1 MAKKIS
7 AAIAARLKALKIE
20 AKTEE
25 EAREKLLKILAEND
39 IDGMEEEDTDS
50 LLDMAESMVDTDDPT
65 DAVDDDEEEDD
76 DTAPTTEEAEN
87 DALAKEVAGES
98 AADDDDEEED
108 DEPEEAPKP
117 APKKSATKKEAKPAA
132 KKEAKQPEAAAKK
145 PGKRGVKIDPRNND
159 EDKELFKFLE
169 KFFPKDKYEYS
180 WVATNGVTIKY
191 KGSNSNRAVITV
203 EACTKLENGK
213 IKCNCYLLTFTKSL
227 DVLDEADLQYQICWN
242 GAPFLKGVTFDEV
255 EEAIAALLPNM
266 EEFVGKIDKRLGD
279 NRKKMEDSLSKTT
292 KKEKATKAKAAEPA
306 PEVPAD
312 DDDEVDDTAEATD
325 EEPEVEEAKPAK
337 KPAAKK
343 SAGKK
348 AKK

>member
-25 EAREKLLKILAEND
+25 EARKKLLNILAEND

-50 LLDMAESMVDTDDPT
+50 LLDMAESMVDVDEEEPQTN
-65 DAVDDDEEEDD
+65 DDDEEEDD
-76 DTAPTTEEAEN
+76 VTTEEAEN
-87 DALAKEVAGES
+87 DALAAEVAGES
-98 AADDDDEEED
+98 APAADDDEED
-108 DEPEEAPKP
+108 DEEPEEAPKP

-132 KKEAKQPEAAAKK
+132 KKEAKQPEAAKK

-159 EDKELFKFLE
+159 EDKEEFKFLE
-169 KFFPKDKYEYS
+169 QYFPKDKYEYS

-266 EEFVGKIDKRLGD
+266 EEFVGKIDKHLGD

-292 KKEKATKAKAAEPA
+292 KKEKATKAKAEPA